1 MKRGSVFGYRM
12 GICTRFCIGCLA
24 FFEVIGVV
32 PFAILSGLHPVTTA
46 VIGFIGNFLTV
57 LLLIVFVDR
66 FKAWWLKRK
75 EEKGDEKGE
84 KKQLRARKIW
94 ERYGLPGLALIGPFI
109 IGSHLAALMCMSFG
123 TKRKQVAVWMT
134 VSLMMWT
141 ALAASLTGAGF
152 HYFAPDSNGLFG
164 DIFSK

>member
-1 MKRGSVFGYRM
+1 MDIVWGYVLVFV
-12 GICTRFCIGCLA
+12 LA
-24 FFEVIGVV
+24 ALPFFEVIGVV

-46 VIGFIGNFLTV
+46 VIGFIGNVLTV
-57 LLLIVFVDR
+57 LFLIVFVDR

-75 EEKGDEKGE
+75 EEQGDEKGE

>member
-1 MKRGSVFGYRM
+1 MDIVWGYVLVF
-12 GICTRFCIGCLA
+12 ILA
-24 FFEVIGVV
+24 ALPFFEVVGVV
-32 PFAILSGLHPVTTA
+32 PLGILSGLYPVTTA
-46 VIGFIGNFLTV
+46 VIGFVGNFLTV

-75 EEKGDEKGE
+75 EEKHDEKGE
-84 KKQLRARKIW
+84 KKQLKARKVW

-109 IGSHLAALMCMSFG
+109 IGSHLAAFMCMSFG
-123 TKRKQVAVWMT
+123 TKRKQVTVWMT
-134 VSLMMWT
+134 VSLIMWT